1 MNKFD
6 QIRDYVMVDRKP
18 FDTEELVANNY
29 NVLPSHIKQMLD
41 ELPVVH
47 HKPNFDEGGSGFFE
61 YFLDGKVQFYL
72 VKFDGR
78 TFFVDTQGYD
88 YARYVGEIIY
98 QAYKTFECIFN
109 QLKKHNYGIK

>member
-1 MNKFD
+1 MNKFN
-6 QIRDYVMVDRKP
+6 QIRDYVIVDRKP
-18 FDTEELVANNY
+18 HNTDDLSVNEYKT
-29 NVLPSHIKQMLD
+29 LPNHIKQMLD

-47 HKPNFDEGGSGFFE
+47 HKPNFDKEGFFE

-88 YARYVGEIIY
+88 YARYVGEIVYEQIPENSKDY
-98 QAYKTFECIFN
+98 WIFESC
-109 QLKKHNYGIK
+109 